1 MKADET
7 AHAYVI
13 RVERQWMA
21 LGMDATS
28 TYHAFIHRLPEWFR
42 RELEGVCKSCRA
54 SGMNFGW
61 TQVVEM
67 ARDMEMGAS
76 LVKATPAPAPVIAVS

>member
-1 MKADET
+1 MRADET

-28 TYHAFIHRLPEWFR
+28 TYHVFIHRLPEGFC
-42 RELEGVCKSCRA
+42 RELEGVRKSRRA

-61 TQVVEM
+61 TQVIEM

-76 LVKATPAPAPVIAVS
+76 LVRATPAQAPVIAVS

>member
-13 RVERQWMA
+13 RVEHQRMA
-21 LGMDATS
+21 LGMEATS
-28 TYHAFIHRLPEWFR
+28 TYHAFIHHLPEGFR
-42 RELEGVCKSCRA
+42 RELKGVHKSLQA
-54 SGMNFGW
+54 SCMNFGW

-76 LVKATPAPAPVIAVS
+76 LVKVTPASAPVITVS

>member
-1 MKADET
+1 MKAGKT
-7 AHAYVI
+7 THAYVI
-13 RVERQWMA
+13 RVERQWMV

-28 TYHAFIHRLPEWFR
+28 TYHAFIHRLPDGVR
-42 RELEGVCKSCRA
+42 RELEGVRKSCRA

-67 ARDMEMGAS
+67 TRDMEMGAS
-76 LVKATPAPAPVIAVS
+76 LVKAAPAPAPVITES